1 MKYIPSFLKT
11 EKFDKFFEDLMC
23 VNIGLYIVT
32 SVFQQSVVASP
43 FSSLNHKLMWVTFF
57 IPMLKI
63 AYDFLRGKYYI
74 IESIIYFFLVLF
86 GYYIR
91 LKSGSGGPLVLFLYI
106 ASCRNIDPKKFLKV
120 AFWSLTISLAIAV
133 LSAILLNEHSKDVL
147 QTRYGV
153 SRIRHAFGFVWVT
166 ISANIYLAI
175 VTLSIFVIKKW
186 KIYHYIIFL
195 LINIFFFVANDTKNA
210 FALSVLTL
218 LLILINN
225 CKGTI
230 ITSIISKLNIILYIL
245 GAGFIFIA
253 SMLYIEDNAIL
264 FFLNNL
270 TSGRLYLTQKGLATF
285 PITLFGGRV
294 SYGGIWIDSSYAD
307 ILFHNGIIFLAL
319 VIIILTIYSYLAYKR
334 KDNILVI
341 FLFITALH
349 SIFDTQLIMLMYN
362 PVFALFAHYLFKNA
376 RLIEE

>member
-1 MKYIPSFLKT
+1 MRYTPSLLKT
-11 EKFDKFFEDLMC
+11 EKFDKLFEDLMC
-23 VNIGLYIVT
+23 ANIGLYIVT
-32 SVFQQSVVASP
+32 SVFQQTVIASS
-43 FSSLNHKLMWVTFF
+43 FAQLNHKLMWISFF
-57 IPMLKI
+57 IPMIKI
-63 AYDFLRGKYYI
+63 AYDFLRGKYYLL
-74 IESIIYFFLVLF
+74 ESIIYFFLILL

-91 LKSGSGGPLVLFLYI
+91 LKSSSGGPLLLFLYI
-106 ASCRNIDPKKFLKV
+106 ASCRNINPGKFLKV
-120 AFWSLTISLAIAV
+120 AFWSLVISLAIAV

-175 VTLSIFVIKKW
+175 VTLSVFVIKKW
-186 KIYHYIIFL
+186 KIYRYILFL
-195 LINIFFFVANDTKNA
+195 IINIFFFISNDTKNA
-210 FALSVLTL
+210 FALSLLTL
-218 LLILINN
+218 FLIFINN
-225 CKGTI
+225 YKNVI
-230 ITSIISKLNIILYIL
+230 ITNMVSKLNITLYIL
-245 GAGFIFIA
+245 GASFIFIA
-253 SMLYIEDNAIL
+253 SMLYREDNAIL

-270 TSGRLYLTQKGLATF
+270 TSGRLYLTQKGLSTF
-285 PITLFGGRV
+285 PITLFGART

-307 ILFHNGIIFLAL
+307 ILFLNGIIFLAL

-334 KDNILVI
+334 KDNLLVI